1 MPFWKKKKPI
11 EVLDAAR
18 TDQVNPKAERIT
30 SFDTLVQPSEGGS
43 GIPYTDE
50 SLRREEGR
58 WGLFV
63 LEDQHDDDPDAID
76 IVALHGLNG
85 HWEYTWTTRNA
96 RGEEVLWLRDLLP
109 LQVPHARVMSFG
121 YDSVLQ
127 FSKSVAHI
135 GTFADQLLESL
146 MSRRTGGSSKRPII
160 FVCHSLGGIVVK
172 KVESRLLI
180 NFLHHSTTDTNPA
193 PDIQAIIRA
202 HEKDRYNDLLHSTR
216 GIVFFGTP
224 HRGSS
229 LASWGTLLSNVASLA
244 TLGTSTNWRLPK
256 DLETQSAVLRDISK
270 SFVDR
275 AKNLQLISFYETDK
289 MDFLKCEV
297 TNLSH
302 LS

>member
-18 TDQVNPKAERIT
+18 TDPVNPKAERIT

-180 NFLHHSTTDTNPA
+180 SSITQRLILILHLTFRQSSGLTKKTATMTSYIPREELSSLVHRIEVHHSPA
-193 PDIQAIIRA
+193 GARCSATLQVSLHLEPRRTGDYR
-202 HEKDRYNDLLHSTR
+202 KTWKPSLLYSVIYQNHLWTVLRIFNLSASTR
-216 GIVFFGTP
+216 LIRWTF
-224 HRGSS
+224 
-229 LASWGTLLSNVASLA
+229 SN
-244 TLGTSTNWRLPK
+244 
-256 DLETQSAVLRDISK
+256 
-270 SFVDR
+270 
-275 AKNLQLISFYETDK
+275 AK
-289 MDFLKCEV
+289 
-297 TNLSH
+297 
-302 LS
+302 